1 MICDQNLDSS
11 LDYLLPMCKNTV
23 QNDIYIYI
31 YMKLFI
37 YLYIISIY
45 VFMYINIYK
54 TDAEYLKRAKKNKK
68 GGRANKFFLKGPIS
82 SASIF

>member
-1 MICDQNLDSS
+1 MICDQNLDNS

-31 YMKLFI
+31 YEIII

-54 TDAEYLKRAKKNKK
+54 TNAEYLKRAKKNKK
-68 GGRANKFFLKGPIS
+68 GGRANKFFQKGPVS
-82 SASIF
+82 STSIF